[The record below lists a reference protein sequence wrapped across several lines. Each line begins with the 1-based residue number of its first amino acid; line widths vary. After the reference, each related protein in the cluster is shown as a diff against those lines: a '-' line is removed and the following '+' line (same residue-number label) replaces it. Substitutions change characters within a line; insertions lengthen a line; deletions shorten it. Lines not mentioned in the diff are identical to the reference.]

1 VGPRIKILYAILL
14 LAKITVLMI
23 LGFATDET
31 IALMGKMRMRQFV
44 EKNMNTL
51 VNRDYTVIMNVSRLE
66 KFAIEST
73 IAHSILLIK

>member
-1 VGPRIKILYAILL
+1 
-14 LAKITVLMI
+14 MI